1 METLRFLMISTH
13 FPPEHLGG
21 DAVLVEY
28 LSRELV
34 RRGHE
39 VHVLHNPAVY
49 ESIRKIRTRGNR
61 HDMTDGIHRHPCRSP
76 STRAAILGALV
87 FGAGR
92 IPEGFALDIVKDIH
106 PDVVHW
112 HNTRG
117 FIGRPL
123 RFGNEILLLTAHDY
137 GAVCPKSNLLKPNL
151 QVCETPRMCSICSI
165 RSGKPPHMWRLLSNR
180 LIKYPED
187 TKVIAPSKF
196 MAKRLAREGVNVSHI
211 LYNFVPDQ
219 GTYFPDGQYSENSI
233 IYIGLLEP
241 HKGLR
246 TLIKAFSKSAL
257 EHDFALDVVGD
268 GFLRNELAA
277 IVARSRMDERIRIH
291 GFLKRDE
298 VDLLRA
304 KATAQVVPSEWY
316 ENCPLTVLEAFAAGV
331 PVIGSDKGGIPE
343 LAQPESGSRL
353 FKSGDIDSLAKALIS
368 AWNDRKDIAALRR
381 KARSTYESRFRP
393 DIHVAEYMRIIK
405 GSN

>member
-1 METLRFLMISTH
+1 
-13 FPPEHLGG
+13 
-21 DAVLVEY
+21 
-28 LSRELV
+28 
-34 RRGHE
+34 
-39 VHVLHNPAVY
+39 
-49 ESIRKIRTRGNR
+49 
-61 HDMTDGIHRHPCRSP
+61 
-76 STRAAILGALV
+76 
-87 FGAGR
+87 
-92 IPEGFALDIVKDIH
+92 
-106 PDVVHW
+106 
-112 HNTRG
+112 
-117 FIGRPL
+117 
-123 RFGNEILLLTAHDY
+123 
-137 GAVCPKSNLLKPNL
+137 
-151 QVCETPRMCSICSI
+151 
-165 RSGKPPHMWRLLSNR
+165 MWRLLSNR